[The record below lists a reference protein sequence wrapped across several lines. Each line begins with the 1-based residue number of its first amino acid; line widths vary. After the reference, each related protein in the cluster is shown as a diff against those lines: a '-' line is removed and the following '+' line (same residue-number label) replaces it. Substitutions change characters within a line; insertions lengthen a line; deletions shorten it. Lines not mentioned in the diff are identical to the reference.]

1 MQTSTEE
8 LLKRI
13 IDRYKRFARVSENL
27 NNHGDYLF
35 WSQLVDIYEAKLT
48 TLRFENAN
56 QSHG

>member
-1 MQTSTEE
+1 MVTTTEE

-35 WSQLVDIYEAKLT
+35 WSQLAEIYEAKLT
-48 TLRFENAN
+48 TFRSYNAN